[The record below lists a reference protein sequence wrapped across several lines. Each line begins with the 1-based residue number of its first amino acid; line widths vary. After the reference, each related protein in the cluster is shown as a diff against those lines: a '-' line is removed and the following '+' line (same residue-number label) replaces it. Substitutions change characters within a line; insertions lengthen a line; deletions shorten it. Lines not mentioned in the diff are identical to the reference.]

1 MIMRCN
7 KTEEI
12 KKDLNGQG
20 NNRRFVKTA
29 V

>member
-7 KTEEI
+7 KTKET
-12 KKDLNGQG
+12 KKDLDDQG